1 MKKNNLVEK
10 LNNDFRKGLCPDALT
25 YTIEPKSNIDFY
37 KLWYN
42 DYYKSV
48 DYISRNYPAG
58 FDSIPGFD
66 LVLEEMANNA
76 LTPLEEM
83 ELRQQK
89 INLDNNIDN
98 GIDPNFSQQ

>member
-1 MKKNNLVEK
+1 MKKNSLVEK

-37 KLWYN
+37 KLWYSN
-42 DYYKSV
+42 DYYKSI
-48 DYISRNYPAG
+48 DYISKNFPGG

-66 LVLEEMANNA
+66 LVLEEMAKNA
-76 LTPLEEM
+76 LTPLEEI

-89 INLDNNIDN
+89 INNLDNNN
-98 GIDPNFSQQ
+98 GEHTVIPEQ